1 MPRFDP
7 ADWGGDPIP
16 LSKPRDYNPMAEV
29 SRLLALAST
38 QQIDQAVLAALQR
51 RGLSLADAIPR
62 LTRQVHGPR
71 CTVLLDGQ
79 PLVEFDPPKIART
92 ANGRHI
98 SVTVTSR
105 EANP

>member
-29 SRLLALAST
+29 SRRLALASA
-38 QQIDQAVLAALQR
+38 QQVDEAVLAALQR

-62 LTRQVHGPR
+62 LTRQVHGLR
-71 CTVLLDGQ
+71 CTVLLDGR
-79 PLVEFDPPKIART
+79 PLVAFDPPEVKRSAG
-92 ANGRHI
+92 GRHI
-98 SVTVTSR
+98 SVTINSR
-105 EANP
+105 EVPA